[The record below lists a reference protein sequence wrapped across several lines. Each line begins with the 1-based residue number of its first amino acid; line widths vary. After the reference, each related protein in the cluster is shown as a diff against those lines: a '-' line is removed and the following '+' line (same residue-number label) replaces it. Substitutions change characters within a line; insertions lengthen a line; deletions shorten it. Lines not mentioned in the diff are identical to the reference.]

1 MISPRATCWPTET
14 ANPRLVA
21 VRGRE
26 AAAVVDHG
34 QVSVATEPPGVDDA
48 SGRGGRDRG
57 PVGGTEVDPLV
68 HSAPAPAER
77 ARDRRADWPAQ
88 LPRARV
94 LDSRVRLGRLDLGRQ
109 LGAHLLQGVDLAG
122 VGPLLGAQRREIGLL
137 PALGVDEGALA
148 RHQLVAQDAR
158 LVNAEGEDL
167 RLAQH
172 VPARGLRVG
181 QRHRHL
187 VPRRAHGVGDLPVS
201 RGDQLDVVEAVE
213 EGREAARREQD
224 GELIGRVCFVRCDQ
238 AVVEPAERDPVLAR
252 RNANRS
258 LCTWRSAFSRL
269 SLTSRSFNSCS
280 SGPRREETSP
290 TCCSNPRIRP
300 ETSSISWRSAA
311 SFSCAAA
318 TRSWRAVILESTD
331 CFRSTMSAPAGAAT
345 TSRATRPRARRR
357 ILLGSAARRATLP
370 VPDLPRGLCGG
381 LGRVRLG
388 HDHGPGRLVRDGL
401 WLGDDH
407 RTGRIGGNGRR
418 LGHRL
423 RDDGLARR
431 WVVSR
436 LTRSSAR
443 GVPPSSAFK
452 ASAAS
457 RRRSPTRLR

>member
-1 MISPRATCWPTET
+1 MKLLDESRTESSSGVSDSYAATRRWLSRP
-14 ANPRLVA
+14 
-21 VRGRE
+21 
-26 AAAVVDHG
+26 
-34 QVSVATEPPGVDDA
+34 
-48 SGRGGRDRG
+48 
-57 PVGGTEVDPLV
+57 
-68 HSAPAPAER
+68 SAIR
-77 ARDRRADWPAQ
+77 Y
-88 LPRARV
+88 
-94 LDSRVRLGRLDLGRQ
+94 S
-109 LGAHLLQGVDLAG
+109 
-122 VGPLLGAQRREIGLL
+122 
-137 PALGVDEGALA
+137 
-148 RHQLVAQDAR
+148 
-158 LVNAEGEDL
+158 
-167 RLAQH
+167 
-172 VPARGLRVG
+172 
-181 QRHRHL
+181 
-187 VPRRAHGVGDLPVS
+187 
-201 RGDQLDVVEAVE
+201 
-213 EGREAARREQD
+213 
-224 GELIGRVCFVRCDQ
+224 
-238 AVVEPAERDPVLAR
+238 AR

-300 ETSSISWRSAA
+300 ETSSISCRSAA

-357 ILLGSAARRATLP
+357 ILLGSAAGRATLP

-418 LGHRL
+418 LRAPAPG
-423 RDDGLARR
+423 RR
-431 WVVSR
+431 PGPEVGRQSR
-436 LTRSSAR
+436 TRSSAR